1 MGRKLKWQTKPSR
14 DFRYPV
20 DFRSLL
26 DFVSQILDDGCIVEI
41 INHTTGETK
50 IVTAQSEGGKT
61 RLIHL
66 PRPEM
71 PEPAFNH
78 FSRDKSESSP

>member
-1 MGRKLKWQTKPSR
+1 MGRKLKWQTKPIR

-41 INHTTGETK
+41 INHTTGETRV
-50 IVTAQSEGGKT
+50 VTAQSEGGKT
-61 RLIHL
+61 RLINL
-66 PRPEM
+66 SEPKTPE
-71 PEPAFNH
+71 
-78 FSRDKSESSP
+78 